1 MTKKECADKT
11 YCSNIID
18 LPTEM
23 EEIVCLNGGL
33 DEIKKRVPKKNELI
47 EESMIFKALSDTIRL
62 QIMHALIISDL
73 CPCILKEITDTT
85 DSKLSYHLNIL
96 EEANL
101 ISYSSVKKWR
111 IYKLTEYGMSI
122 ISDCLSLSK

>member
-1 MTKKECADKT
+1 MTKKECIEKT
-11 YCSNIID
+11 YCTNIVD
-18 LPTEM
+18 LPKEM
-23 EEIVCLNGGL
+23 EEIVRLKGGL

-47 EESMIFKALSDTIRL
+47 DESMIFKALSDTIRL

-122 ISDCLSLSK
+122 ISNCLSLSK